1 LRLADGDRLSQQV
14 PYRHGRM
21 LRPGDALPD
30 RVCVEADVSAPGT
43 LEARAGGEPVM
54 LAFEAPGRQRR
65 CADIAPRSDD
75 EGLAFSVQLRGGA
88 LALREVM
95 IFDHVQYG
103 GLYDLEG
110 RPGPLREPVR
120 RMNRDFRSEP
130 ARCADPRF
138 AGLRWP

>member
-1 LRLADGDRLSQQV
+1 MERVLHALVQV
-14 PYRHGRM
+14 
-21 LRPGDALPD
+21 LWARPRA
-30 RVCVEADVSAPGT
+30 RVAAHSCGLTAT
-43 LEARAGGEPVM
+43 LH
-54 LAFEAPGRQRR
+54 
-65 CADIAPRSDD
+65 
-75 EGLAFSVQLRGGA
+75 EGLTFSVQLRGGV

-138 AGLRWP
+138 AGLRSP